1 MRKYTEV
8 LMRGLNEGRTKI
20 KVGNHKA
27 IKSKEGI
34 MFLYHGNPI
43 MMIDFKDNE
52 IVVDTCGYES
62 STSTT
67 QAINS
72 HIEGIKE
79 ILWINHKAMK
89 KVDLSYNKR
98 FTKRIETML
107 S

>member
-34 MFLYHGNPI
+34 MFLYHNNPI
-43 MMIDFKDNE
+43 MMIDFEDNE
-52 IVVDTCGYES
+52 IVVDDCGYGT
-62 STSTT
+62 TSTT

-98 FTKRIETML
+98 FTKRIEAML